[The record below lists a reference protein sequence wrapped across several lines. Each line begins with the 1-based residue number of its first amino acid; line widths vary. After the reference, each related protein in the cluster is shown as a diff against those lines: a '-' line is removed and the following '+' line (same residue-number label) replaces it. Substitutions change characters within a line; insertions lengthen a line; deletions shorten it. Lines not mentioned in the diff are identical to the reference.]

1 MKCDCLMFTLFL
13 LQHHLFFISCV
24 KQKRKDGFEEGDIQT
39 FYDTHTYTNKKTSEV
54 VSISDEAR
62 IKWDRMNE
70 RMQQG
75 SEAGATPPTEAELCA
90 QVLKKKQRRCRF
102 ATTVSNNEGIREM
115 LQAHADRIQAQ
126 EEQIRAQNEVI
137 KKIKEDSEKVIR
149 NMQVM
154 MIRSLGLNNI
164 TANELN
170 NINALVLVFFFL
182 VVMFIYW

>member
-1 MKCDCLMFTLFL
+1 MEVMKMPRESLIRTCRWKIGTGCATKCFPVKVSRSALQQVQKQDKLFRSTIVEYL
-13 LQHHLFFISCV
+13 SHMWSTG
-24 KQKRKDGFEEGDIQT
+24 R
-39 FYDTHTYTNKKTSEV
+39 SEV

-149 NMQVM
+149 NMQV
-154 MIRSLGLNNI
+154 
-164 TANELN
+164 
-170 NINALVLVFFFL
+170 
-182 VVMFIYW
+182 